1 MLLYI
6 YINEIYNKKVR
17 SVFIMPRPRK
27 EGHYVNVKL
36 DDELYN
42 RLTEHCDAD
51 NRTKTSVFERA
62 LVLYFE
68 KIDREAALIEKDS

>member
-1 MLLYI
+1 
-6 YINEIYNKKVR
+6 
-17 SVFIMPRPRK
+17 MPRPRK

-68 KIDREAALIEKDS
+68 KVDREAALIEKES